1 MKKIRKGDDVIVI
14 AGKDKG
20 KRSTILKYESDEHVI
35 VQDVNKVKK
44 HVKPNPNK
52 NVTGGIIEMEK
63 PIHISNIA
71 IYNFSAKKADRVG
84 FKLDESGLKV
94 RYFKSDGSL
103 IDS

>member
-14 AGKDKG
+14 SGKDKG
-20 KRSTILKYESDEHVI
+20 KRSTVLRFDSLDRVV

-44 HVKPNPNK
+44 HMKPNPNK
-52 NVTGGIIEMEK
+52 NITGGIVEIEK

-71 IYNFSAKKADRVG
+71 IYNFATKKADRVG
-84 FKLDESGLKV
+84 FRLNESGLKV
-94 RYFKSDGSL
+94 RYFKSDGNL